1 MKYKKISDDPIYLS
15 ILNYIRE
22 HGEVHPSELSNVYN
36 ITRQAVDHRLKNLE
50 EEGYIAKKYISGRV
64 YVSLTDK
71 GMEIL
76 KNKFMPR
83 YGRKNEVSTS
93 MFYRIELVVPVVLIL
108 IGMGGLLYFSLYIA
122 DYSRGVFSLFI
133 WILLGILSYLYLRNR
148 GSGLLTTT

>member
-1 MKYKKISDDPIYLS
+1 
-15 ILNYIRE
+15 
-22 HGEVHPSELSNVYN
+22 
-36 ITRQAVDHRLKNLE
+36 
-50 EEGYIAKKYISGRV
+50 
-64 YVSLTDK
+64 
-71 GMEIL
+71 MEIL

>member
-50 EEGYIAKKYISGRV
+50 KEGYIVKKYISGKV

-76 KNKFMPR
+76 TSKIMPK
-83 YGRKNEVSTS
+83 YIRKTEISTP
-93 MFYRIELVVPVVLIL
+93 MFYKIEVVIPVVLIL
-108 IGMGGLLYFSLYIA
+108 TGIGGLLYFSIYMA
-122 DYSRGVFSLFI
+122 DYPRGVFSLLI

-148 GSGLLTTT
+148 GSRLLTTT